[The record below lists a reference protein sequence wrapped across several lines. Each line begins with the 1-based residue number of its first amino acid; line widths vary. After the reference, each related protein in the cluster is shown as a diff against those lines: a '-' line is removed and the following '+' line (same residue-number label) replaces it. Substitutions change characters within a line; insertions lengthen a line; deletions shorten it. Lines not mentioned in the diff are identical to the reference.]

1 MASPLARGGIGGRG
15 ARLKGAHRSDSSVH
29 ENGRNFE
36 DRRKVKVNLEIS
48 LDLEEPRGDR
58 NSKNS
63 REEKERESFI
73 DPNTR

>member
-1 MASPLARGGIGGRG
+1 MKMEEISEIAG
-15 ARLKGAHRSDSSVH
+15 
-29 ENGRNFE
+29 
-36 DRRKVKVNLEIS
+36 KVNLEIS

-58 NSKNS
+58 NSKNN